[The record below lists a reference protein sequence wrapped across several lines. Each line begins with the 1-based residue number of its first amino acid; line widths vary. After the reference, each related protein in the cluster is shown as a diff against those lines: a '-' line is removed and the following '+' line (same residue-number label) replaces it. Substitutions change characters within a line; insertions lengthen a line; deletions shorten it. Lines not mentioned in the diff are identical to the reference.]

1 MDPMKKRIVLALMLA
16 LAAVLVVACQ
26 GAAPEVTEA
35 PVATEAAAPV
45 LEVVGPAGSR
55 SLTLTELEALPT
67 VEGWAGIK
75 SSTGV
80 ITPPA
85 RFRGV
90 ALQELASLVGGLTP
104 DFGIS
109 VVAEDGYAMT
119 FSYDQIVN
127 NDFITYDP
135 MTGGE
140 VTLDQP
146 LTVALA
152 FESNGQP
159 LPVDTDGTLRLVV
172 LSPENNQVV
181 DGHWSVKWV
190 NRIVVETVAEA
201 WSLHLEGALT
211 EDMDRGTFEAGASPS
226 CHQASWTDDQ
236 GQVYTGIPLW
246 LLVGSIDDADS
257 HGDQAFNEALA
268 AQGYTVDIVAADG
281 YSVTLESSRFTGQNG
296 ILVAYLLNGEPLPED
311 ESPLRLVGADL
322 QRNEQESRIASII
335 FHQPSSAAPTGGALP
350 TAAPGEE
357 ALTISGAV
365 ANPLSL
371 SLEGLRTMEVVQLTA
386 EHPRHG
392 ATDYEGVRLN
402 ALLDAAAP
410 SPEAV
415 TLVLTASDGFS
426 AEVPLADVRA
436 CTDCLL
442 AFETDGTLTAVM
454 PGMASNLWVKQI
466 NSLEVQ

>member
-1 MDPMKKRIVLALMLA
+1 MKNRIALPLTMVLAAA
-16 LAAVLVVACQ
+16 LVAACQ
-26 GAAPEVTEA
+26 TGPAATEAVAATEA
-35 PVATEAAAPV
+35 PEAAAPV
-45 LEVVGPAGSR
+45 LEVVGPEGSR
-55 SLTLTELEALPT
+55 SLTLAELEALPT
-67 VEGWAGIK
+67 VEGWAGIV

-85 RFRGV
+85 QFRGV
-90 ALQELASLVGGLTP
+90 ALQELANLVGGLTS
-104 DFGIS
+104 DLGIS

-159 LPVDTDGTLRLVV
+159 LPADTDGTLRLVV

-190 NRIVVETVAEA
+190 NRIVIEAVAGA

-226 CHQASWTDDQ
+226 CHQASWTDEQ

-246 LLVGSIDDADS
+246 LLVGSIDDEDS
-257 HGDQAFNEALA
+257 HGDSAFNEALA

-281 YSVTLESSRFTGQNG
+281 YTVTLESSRFTGQNG
-296 ILVAYLLNGEPLPED
+296 ILVAYLLNGGPLPED
-311 ESPLRLVGADL
+311 EYPLRLVGTDL
-322 QRNEQESRIASII
+322 QRNERVSQVASIV
-335 FHQPSSAAPTGGALP
+335 FHPPSAAPQAGGALP

-357 ALTISGAV
+357 AVTVSGAV
-365 ANPLSL
+365 ANSLSL
-371 SLEGLRTMEVVQLTA
+371 SLEGLRSMEVVQITA

-392 ATDYEGVRLN
+392 PTDYEGVRLN

-410 SPEAV
+410 SAEAT
-415 TLVLTASDGFS
+415 TLVFTASDGYS

-442 AFETDGTLTAVM
+442 AFETDGTLTTVM

-466 NSLEVQ
+466 NSLEVR